1 MGDRVR
7 LCALEE
13 LQPGMARPFEVGSRR
28 IAVVRIA
35 DDVFAVDDTCSHEEY
50 SLSEGEVW
58 VDEREIECPQHGS
71 TFDLQTGEP
80 RSLPATRPVAVYPV
94 RLESGEVLVELS

>member
-1 MGDRVR
+1 
-7 LCALEE
+7 
-13 LQPGMARPFEVGSRR
+13 MARRFEVGSRR